1 MPLAI
6 IFLKGVIV
14 LNITSMSLSYIF
26 LAISIVEFIFFL
38 YYKFLVINTGAKSKR
53 RDKIIGSMKDPDH
66 WRHRNNIMAF
76 VSLFWACISIF
87 AFIYLKFFYK
97 AGLISIIYVFIYL
110 FLIVLSV
117 SLFLKTN
124 KVVGSK

>member
-1 MPLAI
+1 M
-6 IFLKGVIV
+6 
-14 LNITSMSLSYIF
+14 NITSISLSYIL
-26 LAISIVEFIFFL
+26 LAISIIEFIFFL
-38 YYKFLVINTGAKSKR
+38 YYKFLVINTATKSKR
-53 RDKIIGSMKDPDH
+53 RDKIIGSMKDPNQ

-76 VSLFWACISIF
+76 VSLFWAFISIV

-97 AGLISIIYVFIYL
+97 AGLISIIYVFIY
-110 FLIVLSV
+110 FALIVLSV